1 MTVREEV
8 LKAIPVMPH
17 FTTASR
23 LAEQLPFS
31 RSSID
36 RALRSLM
43 WPKDHSSE
51 VFVLGGGREGGTRMY
66 ARYRE
71 GSLL

>member
-1 MTVREEV
+1 VTVREEV
-8 LKAIPVMPH
+8 LKAIPVMPE
-17 FTTASR
+17 FTNASR

-51 VFVLGGGREGGTRMY
+51 VFVLDGSDGRLY